1 MSVLP
6 YQYLAA
12 AVAGSSAGWVGVQG
26 LGEGLGEAAQSAGW
40 AGLGSSP
47 LHNTHTHTHTH
58 TKCHIIGKTY
68 THDKQNT
75 HIGCQL
81 VIPHTNNYKQIK
93 TKTFAGVLSVEPNQV
108 FKSIPFKNGLR
119 WAPGE
124 GLGHAT

>member
-1 MSVLP
+1 MSVLPYQYFSDVSTTISVLFRCQYYHISTLQLLVLQCQYFSAVSTTISVLFRCQYYHVSTLQMSVLP

-58 TKCHIIGKTY
+58 T
-68 THDKQNT
+68 QS
-75 HIGCQL
+75 
-81 VIPHTNNYKQIK
+81 VI
-93 TKTFAGVLSVEPNQV
+93 
-108 FKSIPFKNGLR
+108 
-119 WAPGE
+119 
-124 GLGHAT
+124 